1 MHIYLKNTW
10 SVIMQSFIDF
20 IDNKVFKLSAALAF
34 YTIFSLPAML
44 IIVISVS
51 DIFYGRAAIE
61 GTLYHQISGFV
72 GADAALQIQQT
83 IRGAAQSQSSNFAAI
98 VGFITLLIG
107 ATSVFSEIQDSI
119 NHIWKLK
126 AKPRKGKGF
135 LKMMLNRL
143 LSFSI
148 VVSLGFLLLVSLL
161 INGVMD
167 AFINRLT
174 QLFPELTVI
183 LVYAFNVILT
193 FGITALLFAMIFK
206 VLPDAHIKWKH
217 VRVGAFTTA
226 ALFMLGKFLIGYYLG
241 HSQFSTTYGTAGS
254 VIVMLLWVYYSA
266 MILYF
271 GAVFTHVFAAH
282 TGSRIYPNKYA
293 VWVQE
298 IEVESEKSIQQ
309 HALMCVENTTELV
322 QARMLSKLLSD
333 DIESRIKRF
342 VKCLGKT
349 SKNYREWLIEDYKT
363 KLSLSIGKK
372 FREFNF

>member
-1 MHIYLKNTW
+1 MRFSIKDIWT
-10 SVIMQSFIDF
+10 IIKQSFEDF

-72 GADAALQIQQT
+72 GTDAALQIQQT
-83 IRGAAQSQSSNFAAI
+83 IRGAAMSQSSNFAAI
-98 VGFITLLIG
+98 VGFITLLVG

-126 AKPRKGKGF
+126 TKPRKGKGF
-135 LKMMLNRL
+135 LKMIFNRL

-161 INGVMD
+161 INGAMD
-167 AFINRLT
+167 ALINRLT
-174 QLFPELTVI
+174 QLFPELTVV

-206 VLPDAHIKWKH
+206 VLPDARIQWKH
-217 VRVGAFTTA
+217 VRIGAFTTA

-241 HSQFSTTYGTAGS
+241 HSNLSTTYGTAGS

-271 GAVFTHVFAAH
+271 GAVFTHVYAVH
-282 TGSRIYPNKYA
+282 TGSRIYPNNYA
-293 VWVQE
+293 VWVQQ
-298 IEVESEKSIQQ
+298 IEVESERSIQQ
-309 HALMCVENTTELV
+309 QPEEKKVITEAP
-322 QARMLSKLLSD
+322 QK
-333 DIESRIKRF
+333 DI
-342 VKCLGKT
+342 
-349 SKNYREWLIEDYKT
+349 
-363 KLSLSIGKK
+363 
-372 FREFNF
+372 